1 MAITINQ
8 LQAITHAL
16 VEKSLKDGVFN
27 SAAGFRNFYKSREK
41 LDGGT
46 KISTPVIIS
55 GAADDTTGGWYFG
68 AETLQEAER
77 DDVTRA
83 ESAWKQVFETV
94 LVSQADINM
103 NSGKSQ
109 ILRLLSS
116 KVDIAE
122 KRMKGRL
129 AKSVFGS
136 GANAKEFVGL
146 QSIIAASGD
155 YAGLSVGDIIDEDGN
170 NAWVAYVKT
179 SAGTLTEALMQL
191 TLGKATQDE
200 DRPHMALMKQN
211 AYNEVWGLLKEHQ
224 RILADDSSFSGAGHD
239 QKKVLVYNG
248 IPHFI
253 DSHMKDGSIYYI
265 NTDYTKLVVHANE
278 DMKAQSFKQLE
289 DVNAV
294 KERMLLMGNLHCSLR
309 NRNSELAG
317 ITVVA

>member
-1 MAITINQ
+1 MTITVNQ

-16 VEKSLKDGVFN
+16 VLKSLSDGVFN
-27 SAAGFRNFYKSREK
+27 SAAGFRNFYKNREK

-46 KISTPVIIS
+46 TIEAPVIIS
-55 GAADDTTGGWYFG
+55 GLEDDTTGGWYFG
-68 AETLQEAER
+68 AESLQEAEK
-77 DDVTRA
+77 DDITRA
-83 ESAWKQVFETV
+83 KVSWKQVFETV

-122 KRMKGRL
+122 KRMKTRL

-146 QSIIAASGD
+146 QAIIAGSGD
-155 YAGLSVGDIIDEDGN
+155 YAGLSVGDIKDEEGAD
-170 NAWVAYVKT
+170 AWLAYVK
-179 SAGTLTEALMQL
+179 ALGGALTEKTMQL
-191 TLGKATQDE
+191 AVGEATEDE
-200 DRPHMALMKQN
+200 QRPHFAIMKQN
-211 AYNEVWGLLKEHQ
+211 VYNEVWGLLSEHQ
-224 RILADDSSFSGAGHD
+224 RILAEDSSFSGGGHD
-239 QKKVLVYNG
+239 QRKVLIYNG
-248 IPHFI
+248 LPHYI
-253 DSHMKDGSIYYI
+253 DSHMKAQSIYYI
-265 NTDYTKLVVHANE
+265 NNDFTKLVVHANE

-294 KERMLLMGNLHCSLR
+294 KERMLLMGNMFCR
-309 NRNSELAG
+309 NRRANSEISG

>member
-1 MAITINQ
+1 MSITVNQ

-16 VEKSLKDGVFN
+16 VLKSLADGVFN
-27 SAAGFRNFYKSREK
+27 SAAGFRNFYKNREK

-46 KISTPVIIS
+46 TIEAPVIIS
-55 GAADDTTGGWYFG
+55 GQEDDTTGGWYFG

-77 DDVTRA
+77 DDITRA
-83 ESAWKQVFETV
+83 KVSWKQVFETV

-122 KRMKGRL
+122 KRMKTRL

-146 QSIIAASGD
+146 QAIIASTGD
-155 YAGLSVGDIIDEDGN
+155 YAGLSVGDIKDEDGAD
-170 NAWVAYVKT
+170 AWLAYVKT
-179 SAGTLTEALMQL
+179 SAGTLTESLMQL
-191 TLGKATQDE
+191 TLGNATEDE
-200 DRPHMALMKQN
+200 DRPHWAVMKQN
-211 AYNEVWGLLKEHQ
+211 VYNEVWGLLKEHQ

-248 IPHFI
+248 IPHYI
-253 DSHMKDGSIYYI
+253 DSHMKAQSIYYI
-265 NTDYTKLVVHANE
+265 NNDFTKLCVHSNE

-289 DVNAV
+289 DINAV
-294 KERMLLMGNLHCSLR
+294 KERMLLMGNMFCR
-309 NRNSELAG
+309 NRSKNSELAG